1 MAGTGS
7 SGEVMQW
14 TMSELINNPNIF
26 KKLREEID
34 SAVGNTR
41 LVDESDVS
49 SLPYLQAVVKETLRL
64 YPPLAVVVRQC
75 RESCKIKGYD
85 IPEKAMVALNLY
97 SIMRD
102 PKVWDN
108 PNEFQPERFFASSK
122 VQDVQNGNEIRER
135 NLVDFV
141 AFGGG
146 RRLCP
151 GTTLAYHTIH
161 STIAAMV
168 QCFDWK
174 VGEGGQET
182 KVDMEVGSGLSM
194 AKANSLVCLPV
205 VHFSPL
211 LFSN

>member
-1 MAGTGS
+1 M
-7 SGEVMQW
+7 
-14 TMSELINNPNIF
+14 
-26 KKLREEID
+26 
-34 SAVGNTR
+34 
-41 LVDESDVS
+41 
-49 SLPYLQAVVKETLRL
+49 
-64 YPPLAVVVRQC
+64 
-75 RESCKIKGYD
+75 
-85 IPEKAMVALNLY
+85 
-97 SIMRD
+97 
-102 PKVWDN
+102 WDN
-108 PNEFQPERFFASSK
+108 PNEFQPERCFASSK

-141 AFGGG
+141 ASRGG
-146 RRLCP
+146 RRVCP

-174 VGEGGQET
+174 VGEGGQDT

-205 VHFSPL
+205 VHFSPS